1 MSSNITV
8 LKWLFAL
15 VLIFGGFVVHKICG
29 VLASDLSN
37 KEYVWL
43 LKLASEFGLFTSV
56 VISVGFFHHWII
68 ATEQRRETEHMFQKV
83 LTKYIDGTV
92 INATKRGFVG
102 ITNKE
107 LDFSEIMHGLYPGDY
122 VYWLITF
129 DPRYKH
135 HCRELEHA
143 IRKGVHFRMMIL
155 KDCPISELCASEII
169 DYGVDEFRQYN
180 RLFLSSLE
188 DIAGRINSRTE
199 GSLGVFVYDTLP
211 SIPLFIILR
220 NAPKMM
226 EIYNSF
232 YLSEPVGRMPY
243 LHWQSELKSKTEYSF
258 ESSNWNMPDLFEDYF
273 QRRWRTECKKLR
285 LAEKNDSSYEDFL
298 YAPTIAKKKC
308 TQLKGSGLRPL
319 ARPNDSPPD
328 STVT

>member
-1 MSSNITV
+1 MSSNITI

-15 VLIFGGFVVHKICG
+15 VLIFGGFVIHKIFG
-29 VLASDLSN
+29 VLATDLSG
-37 KEYVWL
+37 KEYVWF
-43 LKLASEFGLFTSV
+43 LKLISEFGLFTSV

-68 ATEQRRETEHMFQKV
+68 ATEERRETENMFQNV

-107 LDFSEIMHGLYPGDY
+107 LDFSEIMRNLYHGDY

-143 IRKGVHFRMMIL
+143 IRKGVHFRMLIL
-155 KDCPISELCASEII
+155 KDCPISELCANEII
-169 DYGVDEFRQYN
+169 GYGVEEFRQYN

-188 DIAGRINSRTE
+188 DIAGRVHERTE
-199 GSLGVFVYDTLP
+199 GSLGVFVYDSLP

-220 NAPKMM
+220 NTQKTL

-243 LHWQSELKSKTEYSF
+243 LHWQSELKAGDEYSF
-258 ESSNWNMPDLFEDYF
+258 ESANWNMPDLFSDYF
-273 QRRWRTECKKLR
+273 QRRWHTERIKLAK
-285 LAEKNDSSYEDFL
+285 AEQENLPYEDFL
-298 YAPTIAKKKC
+298 YAPVSAKQKC
-308 TQLKGSGLRPL
+308 MELIQAREFGLKY
-319 ARPNDSPPD
+319 
-328 STVT
+328 

>member
-1 MSSNITV
+1 MSSNFTI

-15 VLIFGGFVVHKICG
+15 VLIFGGFVIHKIFG
-29 VLASDLSN
+29 VLATDLSD

-43 LKLASEFGLFTSV
+43 LQLISEFGLFTSV

-68 ATEQRRETEHMFQKV
+68 ATEERRETEKMFQSV

-107 LDFSEIMHGLYPGDY
+107 LDFSEIMHSLYHGDY

-143 IRKGVHFRMMIL
+143 IRKGVHFRMLIL

-169 DYGVDEFRQYN
+169 GYGAEEFRQYN

-188 DIAGRINSRTE
+188 DIAERIDDRSD

-220 NAPKMM
+220 NAPRMM

-243 LHWQSELKSKTEYSF
+243 LHWQAELKTGGAEHSF
-258 ESSNWNMPDLFEDYF
+258 ESANWNMPDLFADYF
-273 QRRWRTECKKLR
+273 QRRWCAERNKLGA
-285 LAEKNDSSYEDFL
+285 AEKEQSSYPDFL
-298 YAPTIAKKKC
+298 FAPMSAKQKC
-308 TQLKGSGLRPL
+308 TELSNGFGRKGGDKTLF
-319 ARPNDSPPD
+319 D
-328 STVT
+328 

>member
-1 MSSNITV
+1 MSSNLTT

-15 VLIFGGFVVHKICG
+15 VLIFGGFVIHKIFG
-29 VLASDLSN
+29 VLATDLSD
-37 KEYVWL
+37 KEYVWF
-43 LKLASEFGLFTSV
+43 LKLISEFGLFTSV

-68 ATEQRRETEHMFQKV
+68 ATEERRETEKMFQNV
-83 LTKYIDGTV
+83 LTQYIDGTV

-107 LDFSEIMHGLYPGDY
+107 LDFSEIMHGLYHGDF

-143 IRKGVHFRMMIL
+143 IRKGVHFRMLIL
-155 KDCPISELCASEII
+155 KDCPISELCACEII
-169 DYGVDEFRQYN
+169 GYTAEEFRQYN

-188 DIAGRINSRTE
+188 DIAGRIHIHTE

-211 SIPLFIILR
+211 SVPLFIILR
-220 NAPKMM
+220 STQKTI

-243 LHWQSELKSKTEYSF
+243 LHWQGELKLGSEFSF
-258 ESSNWNMPDLFEDYF
+258 ESANWNMPDLFTEYF
-273 QRRWRTECKKLR
+273 QRRWCTERKKLSR
-285 LAEKNDSSYEDFL
+285 AEKENLPYDDFL
-298 YAPTIAKKKC
+298 YAPASAKQKC
-308 TQLKGSGLRPL
+308 TELVNGHGNLDELNIP
-319 ARPNDSPPD
+319 
-328 STVT
+328 

>member
-1 MSSNITV
+1 
-8 LKWLFAL
+8 
-15 VLIFGGFVVHKICG
+15 
-29 VLASDLSN
+29 
-37 KEYVWL
+37 
-43 LKLASEFGLFTSV
+43 
-56 VISVGFFHHWII
+56 
-68 ATEQRRETEHMFQKV
+68 V

-107 LDFSEIMHGLYPGDY
+107 LDFSELMHGLYHGDY

-143 IRKGVHFRMMIL
+143 IRRGVHVRMLIL
-155 KDCPISELCASEII
+155 KDCSISELCASEII
-169 DYGVDEFRQYN
+169 GYEAEEFRQNN
-180 RLFLSSLE
+180 RLFLSALE
-188 DIAGRINSRTE
+188 DIAGRIDNRSE
-199 GSLGVFVYDTLP
+199 GSLGVFVYDSLP

-243 LHWQSELKSKTEYSF
+243 LHWQADIKTRTEYSF
-258 ESSNWNMPDLFEDYF
+258 ESANWNMPDLFADYF
-273 QRRWRTECKKLR
+273 QRRWCAEREKLG
-285 LAEKNDSSYEDFL
+285 LAEKDNAPYQDFL
-298 YAPTIAKKKC
+298 YAPAAAKQKC
-308 TQLKGSGLRPL
+308 TQLTDG
-319 ARPNDSPPD
+319 
-328 STVT
+328 

>member
-1 MSSNITV
+1 MSSNITI
-8 LKWLFAL
+8 LKWLLAL
-15 VLIFGGFVVHKICG
+15 VLIFGGFVLYKIFG
-29 VLASDLSN
+29 VLASDLPD

-43 LKLASEFGLFTSV
+43 LKLISEFGLFTSV

-68 ATEQRRETEHMFQKV
+68 ATEQRRETEQMFQKV
-83 LTKYIDGTV
+83 LTRYIDGTV

-107 LDFSEIMHGLYPGDY
+107 LDFSEIMHGLYHGDY

-155 KDCPISELCASEII
+155 KDCPISELCAGEII
-169 DYGVDEFRQYN
+169 DYRVEEFRQYN

-188 DIAGRINSRTE
+188 DIAGRIDSRTE

-220 NAPKMM
+220 NASKMM

-232 YLSEPVGRMPY
+232 YLAEPVGRMPY
-243 LHWQSELKSKTEYSF
+243 LHWQTELKAKSEYSF
-258 ESSNWNMPDLFEDYF
+258 ESANWNMPDLFEDYF
-273 QRRWRTECKKLR
+273 KRRWRMECAKLR
-285 LAEKNDSSYEDFL
+285 QAEKNNASYPDFL
-298 YAPTIAKKKC
+298 HAPASAKKKC
-308 TQLKGSGLRPL
+308 MQLAGNSRNLIRPDGSSSNLTG
-319 ARPNDSPPD
+319 
-328 STVT
+328 V

>member
-1 MSSNITV
+1 VSSNITI

-15 VLIFGGFVVHKICG
+15 VLIFGGFVIHKIFG
-29 VLASDLSN
+29 VLATDLPD

-43 LKLASEFGLFTSV
+43 VKLISEFGLFTSV

-68 ATEQRRETEHMFQKV
+68 ATEERRETEKMFQNV

-107 LDFSEIMHGLYPGDY
+107 LDFSALMHGLYHGDY

-143 IRKGVHFRMMIL
+143 IRKGVHVRMLIL

-169 DYGVDEFRQYN
+169 GYEAEEFRQNN
-180 RLFLSSLE
+180 RLFLSALE
-188 DIAGRINSRTE
+188 DIAGRIDNRSE
-199 GSLGVFVYDTLP
+199 GSLGVFVYDSLP

-243 LHWQSELKSKTEYSF
+243 LHWQADIKTRTEYSF
-258 ESSNWNMPDLFEDYF
+258 ESANWNMPDLFAEYF
-273 QRRWRTECKKLR
+273 QRRWCAERKKLG
-285 LAEKNDSSYEDFL
+285 LAEKDNAPYPDFL
-298 YAPTIAKKKC
+298 YAPASAKQKC
-308 TQLKGSGLRPL
+308 TQLTDG
-319 ARPNDSPPD
+319 
-328 STVT
+328 

>member
-1 MSSNITV
+1 MSSNITI

-15 VLIFGGFVVHKICG
+15 VLIFGGFSIHKIFA
-29 VLASDLSN
+29 VLAEDLAGQ
-37 KEYVWL
+37 EYVWL
-43 LKLASEFGLFTSV
+43 LNLISEYGLFTSV

-68 ATEQRRETEHMFQKV
+68 ATEERKETEKMFQNV

-107 LDFSEIMHGLYPGDY
+107 LDFSEIMHGLYHGDY

-143 IRKGVHFRMMIL
+143 IRKGVHFRMLIL
-155 KDCPISELCASEII
+155 KDCLISELCASEII
-169 DYGVDEFRQYN
+169 GYGVEEFKQYN

-188 DIAGRINSRTE
+188 DIAGRIHDRTD
-199 GSLGVFVYDTLP
+199 GTLGVFVYDGLP
-211 SIPLFIILR
+211 SVPLFIILR
-220 NAPKMM
+220 NTSKTV

-243 LHWQSELKSKTEYSF
+243 LHWQSELKNDADYSF
-258 ESSNWNMPDLFEDYF
+258 ESANWNMPDLFSDYF
-273 QRRWRTECKKLR
+273 QRRWNTEMRKLA
-285 LAEKNDSSYEDFL
+285 LADKENLAYQDFL
-298 YAPTIAKKKC
+298 YAPVSAKKKC
-308 TQLKGSGLRPL
+308 TQLVNGFGGIERIDGIRL
-319 ARPNDSPPD
+319 
-328 STVT
+328 

>member
-1 MSSNITV
+1 MSSNITM
-8 LKWLFAL
+8 LKWLLAL
-15 VLIFGGFVVHKICG
+15 VLIFGGFVIYKIFG
-29 VLASDLSN
+29 VLATDLFD
-37 KEYVWL
+37 KDYAWL
-43 LKLASEFGLFTSV
+43 LKLISEFGLFTSV

-68 ATEQRRETEHMFQKV
+68 ATEERRETEKMFQNV

-107 LDFSEIMHGLYPGDY
+107 LDFSEIMHGLYHGDY

-155 KDCPISELCASEII
+155 KDCPISELCAGEII
-169 DYGVDEFRQYN
+169 GYGPEEFRQYN

-188 DIAGRINSRTE
+188 DIASRIHDRSE

-220 NAPKMM
+220 NTPKTM

-243 LHWQSELKSKTEYSF
+243 LHWQGELKPGPEYSF
-258 ESSNWNMPDLFEDYF
+258 ESANWNMPDLFAEYF
-273 QRRWRTECKKLR
+273 QRRWCTERKKLV
-285 LAEKNDSSYEDFL
+285 LAEKENLPYEDFL
-298 YAPTIAKKKC
+298 YAPTSSKQKC
-308 TQLKGSGLRPL
+308 TELVHGQRNTEDHDMPY
-319 ARPNDSPPD
+319 
-328 STVT
+328 

>member
-1 MSSNITV
+1 MSSNITI

-15 VLIFGGFVVHKICG
+15 VLIFGGFSVHKIFG
-29 VLASDLSN
+29 VLANDLAG
-37 KEYVWL
+37 KDYVWL
-43 LKLASEFGLFTSV
+43 LKLVSEFGLFTSV

-68 ATEQRRETEHMFQKV
+68 ATEERRETEKMFQNV

-107 LDFSEIMHGLYPGDY
+107 LDFSAIMHGLFHGDY

-143 IRKGVHFRMMIL
+143 IRKGVHFRMLIL

-169 DYGVDEFRQYN
+169 GYGAEEFRQYN

-188 DIAGRINSRTE
+188 DIAGRIRDGTD
-199 GSLGVFVYDTLP
+199 GTLGVFVYDGLP
-211 SIPLFIILR
+211 SVPLFIILR
-220 NAPKMM
+220 NTSKNM

-243 LHWQSELKSKTEYSF
+243 LHWQSELKHDADYSF
-258 ESSNWNMPDLFEDYF
+258 ESANWNMPDLFSDYF
-273 QRRWRTECKKLR
+273 QRRWNAERRKLA
-285 LAEKNDSSYEDFL
+285 LADKEGSVYEDFL
-298 YAPTIAKKKC
+298 YAPATAKKKC
-308 TQLKGSGLRPL
+308 AQLANVMGSVDRTDG
-319 ARPNDSPPD
+319 
-328 STVT
+328 VQF

>member
-15 VLIFGGFVVHKICG
+15 VLIFGGFSIHKIFG
-29 VLASDLSN
+29 VLADDLAG

-43 LKLASEFGLFTSV
+43 LNLISEYGLFTSV

-68 ATEQRRETEHMFQKV
+68 ATEERKETEKMFQNV

-107 LDFSEIMHGLYPGDY
+107 LDFSEIMHGLYHGDY

-143 IRKGVHFRMMIL
+143 IRKGVHFRMLIL
-155 KDCPISELCASEII
+155 KDCPISELCANEII
-169 DYGVDEFRQYN
+169 GYGVEEFRQYN

-188 DIAGRINSRTE
+188 DIAGRIHDRTD
-199 GSLGVFVYDTLP
+199 GTLGVFVYDCLP

-220 NAPKMM
+220 NTSKTM

-243 LHWQSELKSKTEYSF
+243 LHWQADLKNDDDYTF
-258 ESSNWNMPDLFEDYF
+258 ESANWNMPNLFSDYF
-273 QRRWRTECKKLR
+273 QRRWITEMRKLA
-285 LAEKNDSSYEDFL
+285 LADKENSNYDDFL
-298 YAPTIAKKKC
+298 FAPASARKKC
-308 TQLKGSGLRPL
+308 TMLFKGMSASDGSGQ
-319 ARPNDSPPD
+319 PP
-328 STVT
+328 

>member
-1 MSSNITV
+1 MSSNITM

-15 VLIFGGFVVHKICG
+15 VLIFGGFVVYKIFG
-29 VLASDLSN
+29 VLATDLPD
-37 KEYVWL
+37 KDYVWL
-43 LKLASEFGLFTSV
+43 LKLISEFGLFTSV

-68 ATEQRRETEHMFQKV
+68 ATEERRETEKMFQNV

-107 LDFSEIMHGLYPGDY
+107 LDFSELMHGLYHGDY

-143 IRKGVHFRMMIL
+143 IRRGVHVRMLIL

-169 DYGVDEFRQYN
+169 GYEAEEFRQNN
-180 RLFLSSLE
+180 RLFLSALE
-188 DIAGRINSRTE
+188 DIVGRIDSRSE
-199 GSLGVFVYDTLP
+199 GSLGVFVYDSLP

-243 LHWQSELKSKTEYSF
+243 LHWQADIKTRTEYSF
-258 ESSNWNMPDLFEDYF
+258 ESANWNMPDLFAEYF
-273 QRRWRTECKKLR
+273 QRRWCAERQKLG
-285 LAEKNDSSYEDFL
+285 LAEKDNAAYQDFL
-298 YAPTIAKKKC
+298 YAPASAKQKC
-308 TQLKGSGLRPL
+308 TQLTDG
-319 ARPNDSPPD
+319 
-328 STVT
+328 

>member
-1 MSSNITV
+1 MVTKITV

-15 VLIFGGFVVHKICG
+15 VLIFGGFVVYKIFA
-29 VLASDLSN
+29 VLANDLAG
-37 KEYVWL
+37 KDYVWL
-43 LKLASEFGLFTSV
+43 LKLVSEFGLFTSV

-68 ATEQRRETEHMFQKV
+68 ATEERRETEKMFQNV

-107 LDFSEIMHGLYPGDY
+107 LDFSEIMHGLYHGDY

-143 IRKGVHFRMMIL
+143 IRKGVHFRMLIL
-155 KDCPISELCASEII
+155 KDCPISELCATEII
-169 DYGVDEFRQYN
+169 GYGIEEFRQYN

-188 DIAGRINSRTE
+188 DIAGRIHERNE
-199 GSLGVFVYDTLP
+199 GTLGVFVYDTLP
-211 SIPLFIILR
+211 SVPLFIILR
-220 NAPKMM
+220 RTSKVL

-243 LHWQSELKSKTEYSF
+243 LHWQAEFKSDAEYSF
-258 ESSNWNMPDLFEDYF
+258 ESANWNMPDLFSDYF
-273 QRRWRTECKKLR
+273 QRRWATERKKMAQALPGQGQG
-285 LAEKNDSSYEDFL
+285 YQDFL
-298 YAPTIAKKKC
+298 YAPPAAKEKC
-308 TQLKGSGLRPL
+308 LQLYVP
-319 ARPNDSPPD
+319 
-328 STVT
+328 

>member
-1 MSSNITV
+1 MSSITI

-15 VLIFGGFVVHKICG
+15 VLIFGGFVVHKIFG
-29 VLASDLSN
+29 VLATDLPD

-43 LKLASEFGLFTSV
+43 LKLISEFGLFTSV

-83 LTKYIDGTV
+83 LTNYIDGTV

-107 LDFSEIMHGLYPGDY
+107 LDFSEIMHGLYHGDY

-143 IRKGVHFRMMIL
+143 IRKGVNFRMMIL

-188 DIAGRINSRTE
+188 DIVGRIDSRTE

-220 NAPKMM
+220 NAPKMI

-243 LHWQSELKSKTEYSF
+243 LHWQTELKTKAEYSF
-258 ESSNWNMPDLFEDYF
+258 ESANWNMPDLFEDYF
-273 QRRWRTECKKLR
+273 LRRWHSECKKLR
-285 LAEKNDSSYEDFL
+285 LAEKNNSSYENFL
-298 YAPTIAKKKC
+298 YAPAMAKKKC
-308 TQLKGSGLRPL
+308 MQLAGNGIRSSYRSNGGSSDPTEG
-319 ARPNDSPPD
+319 
-328 STVT
+328 

>member
-1 MSSNITV
+1 MSSNITM

-15 VLIFGGFVVHKICG
+15 VLIFGGFVIYKIFG
-29 VLASDLSN
+29 VLATDLPD
-37 KEYVWL
+37 KDYVWL
-43 LKLASEFGLFTSV
+43 LKLISEFGLFTSV

-68 ATEQRRETEHMFQKV
+68 ATEERRETEKMFQNV

-107 LDFSEIMHGLYPGDY
+107 LDFSELMHGLYHGDY

-143 IRKGVHFRMMIL
+143 IRRGVHVRMLIL
-155 KDCPISELCASEII
+155 KDCSISELCASEII
-169 DYGVDEFRQYN
+169 GYEAEEFRQNN
-180 RLFLSSLE
+180 RLFLSALE
-188 DIAGRINSRTE
+188 DIAKRIDNRSE
-199 GSLGVFVYDTLP
+199 GSLGVFVYDSLP

-243 LHWQSELKSKTEYSF
+243 LHWQADIKTRTEYSF
-258 ESSNWNMPDLFEDYF
+258 ESANWNMPDLFAEYF
-273 QRRWRTECKKLR
+273 QRRWCAEREKLG
-285 LAEKNDSSYEDFL
+285 LAEKDSAPYQDFL
-298 YAPTIAKKKC
+298 YAPAAAKQKC
-308 TQLKGSGLRPL
+308 TQLTDG
-319 ARPNDSPPD
+319 
-328 STVT
+328 

>member
-1 MSSNITV
+1 MSSNITM

-15 VLIFGGFVVHKICG
+15 VLIFGGFVVYKIFG
-29 VLASDLSN
+29 VLATDLPD
-37 KEYVWL
+37 KDYVWL
-43 LKLASEFGLFTSV
+43 LKLISEFGLFTSV

-68 ATEQRRETEHMFQKV
+68 ATEERRETEKMFQNV

-107 LDFSEIMHGLYPGDY
+107 LDFSELMHGLYHGDY

-143 IRKGVHFRMMIL
+143 IRRGVHVRMLIL

-169 DYGVDEFRQYN
+169 GYEAEEFRQNN
-180 RLFLSSLE
+180 RLFLSALE
-188 DIAGRINSRTE
+188 DIAGRIDSRSE
-199 GSLGVFVYDTLP
+199 GSLGVFVYDSLP

-243 LHWQSELKSKTEYSF
+243 LHWQADIKTRTEYSF
-258 ESSNWNMPDLFEDYF
+258 ESANWNMPDLFAEYF
-273 QRRWRTECKKLR
+273 QRRWCAERQKLG
-285 LAEKNDSSYEDFL
+285 LAEKDNASYQDFL
-298 YAPTIAKKKC
+298 YAPAAAKQKC
-308 TQLKGSGLRPL
+308 TQLTDG
-319 ARPNDSPPD
+319 
-328 STVT
+328 